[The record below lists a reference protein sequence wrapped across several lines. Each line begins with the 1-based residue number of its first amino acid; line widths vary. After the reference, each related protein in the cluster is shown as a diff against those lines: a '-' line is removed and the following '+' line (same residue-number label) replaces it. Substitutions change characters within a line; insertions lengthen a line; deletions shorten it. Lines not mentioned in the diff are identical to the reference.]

1 MERFLLS
8 KSELHRIHE
17 ASLDILEKMGV
28 KVRSDKG
35 IKILEEAGA
44 SIDAKTKYVK
54 IPRELVENALR
65 RTPKVCR
72 LCGRDPKFDMILD
85 GEHMYLGIHV
95 GSTTIIDLDT
105 GERRSSTKDDV
116 IKTAILVD
124 ALEDI
129 NFFSTIHPMD
139 KLYASWLHAYDAA
152 VDNTVKH
159 VRLEPPY
166 AIEIDYLA
174 RMAATVL
181 GDEETLRKR
190 PIFSVVECTVSP
202 LILEELQTDA
212 GLEAAKFGIP
222 IHIMPMP
229 IIGATVPITLAGALA
244 LSNAQ
249 FLSFLTVIQLAY
261 PGTPIIYAWDPSV
274 IDMRTGGAGSSL
286 PDAIRLGMYG
296 IQLARYYGVPSYT
309 PQPTTSAKFPDIQ
322 SGYEK
327 ALGAL
332 SLSLVKPDLFAC
344 GCIEDFLTF
353 SFEQLLIDVEIFR
366 AVRRICSKM
375 LIDDDALAMDVILK
389 VGPEGHF
396 LAQEH
401 TRRHLKKDYL
411 FPILTDVTSFKAWKE
426 RGGKTIVEVAREKV
440 KKIIASHEPKHLD
453 RDIKSRL
460 DEIIKE
466 AEMKKIP
473 IGK

>member
-1 MERFLLS
+1 MVDFLLS

-28 KVRSDKG
+28 EVKSGKRV
-35 IKILEEAGA
+35 KILEEAGA
-44 SIDAKTKYVK
+44 SVDAETKYVK
-54 IPRELVENALR
+54 IPRELVKEALR
-65 RTPKVCR
+65 RVPKVCR

-85 GEHMYLGIHV
+85 GEHVYLGTHV
-95 GSTTIIDLDT
+95 GATKVIDLET
-105 GERRSSTKDDV
+105 GERRDARKDDIV
-116 IKTAILVD
+116 KQAILVD

-129 NFFSTIHPMD
+129 NFMSTSMHAMD
-139 KLYASWLHAYDAA
+139 KPYAKWLHDYDAA
-152 VDNTVKH
+152 VNNTVKH
-159 VRLEPPY
+159 VRLEPPR
-166 AIEIDYLA
+166 AEEVNYLA
-174 RMAATVL
+174 KMAATVL
-181 GDEETLRKR
+181 GGEEILRKR
-190 PIFSVVECTVSP
+190 PILSVLECTVSP

-212 GLEAAKFGIP
+212 GLEAAKLGIP
-222 IHIMPMP
+222 IHMMPMP

-249 FLSFLTVIQLAY
+249 FLSFLTIIQLAY
-261 PGTPIIYAWDPSV
+261 PGSPVIYAWDPSV
-274 IDMRTGGAGSSL
+274 IDMRTGGTGTSL

-309 PQPTTSAKFPDIQ
+309 PQPSTSAKLPDIQ

-332 SLSLVKPDLFAC
+332 SLFLVKPDLFAC
-344 GCIEDFLTF
+344 GCIENWLTF

-375 LIDDDALAMDVILK
+375 LIDDDTLAMDVILK
-389 VGPEGHF
+389 VGPKGHF

-401 TRRHLKKDYL
+401 TRRHLKDYWS
-411 FPILTDVTSFKAWKE
+411 PILTDVTSFEAWKA

-473 IGK
+473 